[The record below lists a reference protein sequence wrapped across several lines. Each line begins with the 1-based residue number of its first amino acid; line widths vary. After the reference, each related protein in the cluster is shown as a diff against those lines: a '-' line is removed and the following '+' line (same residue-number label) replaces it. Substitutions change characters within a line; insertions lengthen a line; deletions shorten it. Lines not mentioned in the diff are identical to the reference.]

1 MIKIGADERIRTSDH
16 FIRSEVLYPAEL
28 RPHILNK
35 KQPLYAYKLIVN
47 RQGTKNIVQ
56 NQV

>member
-28 RPHILNK
+28 RPHILK
-35 KQPLYAYKLIVN
+35 KQPLFAYKLIVN